1 MFFGSIDSEARD
13 LISRLLVFNP
23 NERLTAEEAL
33 SHPFMKEFHD
43 PSEQIS
49 YKGVIEIPIDD
60 NTKFSIKEYREAL
73 YKEITKK
80 HKKAD
85 DFNVSVLSTQDS
97 NNQKK
102 KQYVSQKNQSSQN
115 TRYEGKRNYTEY
127 HKAEEMKQKQIKRE
141 PSYKR
146 RDPSK

>member
-1 MFFGSIDSEARD
+1 M
-13 LISRLLVFNP
+13 
-23 NERLTAEEAL
+23 
-33 SHPFMKEFHD
+33 
-43 PSEQIS
+43 
-49 YKGVIEIPIDD
+49 IEIPIDD

-102 KQYVSQKNQSSQN
+102 KEYVSQKNQSYQN
-115 TRYEGKRNYTEY
+115 PKYEGKRNYTEY

>member
-1 MFFGSIDSEARD
+1 M
-13 LISRLLVFNP
+13 
-23 NERLTAEEAL
+23 
-33 SHPFMKEFHD
+33 
-43 PSEQIS
+43 
-49 YKGVIEIPIDD
+49 IEIPIDD

-102 KQYVSQKNQSSQN
+102 K
-115 TRYEGKRNYTEY
+115 
-127 HKAEEMKQKQIKRE
+127 
-141 PSYKR
+141 
-146 RDPSK
+146 